1 MCNLNPLKYSL
12 IQYDEILMSAV
23 QVAAAKWDIS
33 LNEFEENDNYNV
45 SNRNTFGRGHS
56 NIAYQFS
63 KWSFFR
69 KAGGLFMMK
78 TNRE

>member
-1 MCNLNPLKYSL
+1 MTVCNLNPLKYSL

-45 SNRNTFGRGHS
+45 SNRYTFGRDDGQNS
-56 NIAYQFS
+56 LSVF
-63 KWSFFR
+63 KMVPFFR
-69 KAGGLFMMK
+69 KAGAFYDENL
-78 TNRE
+78 